1 MRVIVH
7 DMPREQW
14 EKLDLDIKEDDIV
27 VWDDGSIHPCTGC
40 FGCWFKTPGR
50 CIVPDR
56 YQKMGENIA
65 KATDWILITKNTFGG
80 FSSFTKNV
88 MDRSISY
95 VSPFFTVRDGEMHH
109 ALRYDRM
116 VGFSAIFYGED
127 MTQAEKDTAYKL
139 VYANARNLNGD
150 VKSVKFV
157 STPEEV
163 TL

>member
-1 MRVIVH
+1 
-7 DMPREQW
+7 
-14 EKLDLDIKEDDIV
+14 
-27 VWDDGSIHPCTGC
+27 
-40 FGCWFKTPGR
+40 
-50 CIVPDR
+50 
-56 YQKMGENIA
+56 
-65 KATDWILITKNTFGG
+65 
-80 FSSFTKNV
+80 

-157 STPEEV
+157 SRPEEV